1 MAVIKRYFNMKYN
14 NILFSFILLLFIL
27 KCNAQS
33 NAGFGIRGGLNLTFF
48 KVQEAQFGDNIE
60 TEAGFY
66 GGFFADFEID
76 EIVSLQPELLYIHL
90 NDFRFINAPIY
101 AKLHLSDKLSFMA
114 GPSLNYFFDF
124 FNNKFKVRADIATTY
139 NITAATDIHVKFVI
153 GFNEVA
159 PNGLFFGAGYKF

>member
-1 MAVIKRYFNMKYN
+1 MKY
-14 NILFSFILLLFIL
+14 ISTLFSFILLFFIL

-33 NAGFGIRGGLNLTFF
+33 NVDFGIRGGLNLTFF
-48 KVQEAQFGDNIE
+48 KVQEAQFGDHIE

-90 NDFRFINAPIY
+90 NDFRFINAPLY
-101 AKLHLSDKLSFMA
+101 ANLHLSHKLSFMA

-124 FNNKFKVRADIATTY
+124 FNNKFKVRGDIAAAY
-139 NITAATDIHVKFVI
+139 NITEAIDINIKFVI

>member
-1 MAVIKRYFNMKYN
+1 MKYIN
-14 NILFSFILLLFIL
+14 LILMLILLLFIL

-33 NAGFGIRGGLNLTFF
+33 NVEFGIKGGLNITFF
-48 KVQEAQFGDNIE
+48 KIQEAQFGNNIE

-66 GGFFADFEID
+66 GGVFADFEID
-76 EIVSLQPELLYIHL
+76 ETVSLQLEVLYIQL
-90 NDFRFINAPIY
+90 NDFKFINAPIY
-101 AKLHLSDKLSFMA
+101 TKFHLSDRLSFMA

-124 FNNKFKVRADIATTY
+124 FNNKFKVRGDVATAYT
-139 NITAATDIHVKFVI
+139 ITDALDLHMKFVV

>member
-1 MAVIKRYFNMKYN
+1 MKYT
-14 NILFSFILLLFIL
+14 ITICSLFLFLSIL

-33 NAGFGIRGGLNLTFF
+33 NVDFGIRGGLNLTFF

-66 GGFFADFEID
+66 GGLFADFEID
-76 EIVSLQPELLYIHL
+76 ETVSLQPELLYIHL
-90 NDFRFINAPIY
+90 NDFKFINAPIY
-101 AKLHLSDKLSFMA
+101 AKFYLSDKLSFMV

-124 FNNKFKVRADIATTY
+124 FTNKFKVRGDIATAY
-139 NITAATDIHVKFVI
+139 DITDAIDLHIKFVI

>member
-1 MAVIKRYFNMKYN
+1 MKHTN
-14 NILFSFILLLFIL
+14 TLLAFIFLFFIL
-27 KCNAQS
+27 KSNAQS
-33 NAGFGIRGGLNLTFF
+33 NAYFGIKGGLNLTFF

-66 GGFFADFEID
+66 GGFFADFKID
-76 EIVSLQPELLYIHL
+76 ETVYFQPELLYIHL
-90 NDFRFINAPIY
+90 NDFRFINAPLY
-101 AKLHLSDKLSFMA
+101 AKLYLSEKLSFMA

-124 FNNKFKVRADIATTY
+124 FVNKFKVRGDIATAY
-139 NITAATDIHVKFVI
+139 NITKAFDIHMKFVI